1 MTTTLKE
8 LQEVFLDRI
17 APVNEQ
23 LHNIFTVSELIKFK
37 KKGDVEYSKFI
48 ILDK

>member
-1 MTTTLKE
+1 MVTILKE
-8 LQEVFLDRI
+8 LQREFLDRI

-23 LHNIFTVSELIKFK
+23 QHNIFTVSELIKFK
-37 KKGDVEYSKFI
+37 KKGDIEYSKFI